1 MVYKINYLYLQR
13 SSNTK
18 HSLLYNLKNRKRMK
32 AIEKKWF
39 MVIVASICT
48 LVVTAQNDLT
58 VKVTNIPSDK
68 GKVMIATDKG
78 QRNMT
83 DAKSP
88 EVTLELKAVPEGKCK
103 LYVFH
108 DENGNYQLDMVDGKP
123 SEYCATVDLEVTADT
138 KSLTVTLINVL
149 QEIQK
154 EKQTEIQE
162 K

>member
-1 MVYKINYLYLQR
+1 
-13 SSNTK
+13 
-18 HSLLYNLKNRKRMK
+18 MK

-48 LVVTAQNDLT
+48 LTVTAQNDLT

-108 DENGNYQLDMVDGKP
+108 DENGNYQLDMVD
-123 SEYCATVDLEVTADT
+123 ATVDLEVTADT

>member
-1 MVYKINYLYLQR
+1 
-13 SSNTK
+13 
-18 HSLLYNLKNRKRMK
+18 MK

-48 LVVTAQNDLT
+48 LTVTAQNDLT

-108 DENGNYQLDMVDGKP
+108 DENGNYQLDMVDG
-123 SEYCATVDLEVTADT
+123 TVDLEVTADT